1 VERTLKEKRQ
11 QLSKLRSLL
20 GQVVLDE
27 PRDSSRS
34 THGLKTA
41 QNGKVKQ
48 IRQLEAEVAALQ
60 QQRSAL
66 AAHVPLSEVGGR
78 DVMRLEQKAIID
90 RVKMTAYNAEEWLL
104 ERLAPHYSNSDDIR
118 LLLRSFAGL
127 SGEIR
132 RTAQGMVVTLDPPD
146 TPIYRRALRGLC
158 ADLSQLGATFPGTDL
173 PLTYQVAMHHSE
185 RAA

>member
-1 VERTLKEKRQ
+1 M
-11 QLSKLRSLL
+11 
-20 GQVVLDE
+20 
-27 PRDSSRS
+27 
-34 THGLKTA
+34 
-41 QNGKVKQ
+41 KQ
-48 IRQLEAEVAALQ
+48 IRQLEAEVAALL

-90 RVKMTAYNAEEWLL
+90 RVKMTAYNAEGLL

-118 LLLRSFAGL
+118 LLLRSFAEL
-127 SGEIR
+127 SGEIC
-132 RTAQGMVVTLDPPD
+132 RTAQGLVITLDPPD

-173 PLTYQVAMHHSE
+173 PVTYHVAVHHSE